1 MMTFTEK
8 LLKALPPPGDPVTI
22 GALAEQLNDDNRRV
36 VRSMDVLRRR
46 GLVVRLDT
54 GLYKLTTAGEK
65 TRAEGIKLKS
75 GPRKRHGAM
84 ARKPAPFREAL
95 WRALR
100 MLEATT
106 VPDLLSLMP
115 PNVHGRN
122 PESNAYNYLR
132 RLKDAG
138 YVIEL
143 TMREAGTAITSNGFK
158 RYRLLNNT
166 GPKAPFWSPKHKK
179 LIDPNLNEEVGNG

>member
-1 MMTFTEK
+1 MMTFTEQ
-8 LLKALPPPGDPVTI
+8 LLDALPPPGDPVTI
-22 GALAEQLNDDNRRV
+22 GTLAAQLNEDSKRI

-46 GLVVRLDT
+46 GLVERLNT
-54 GLYKLTTAGEK
+54 GLYKLTTAGEE

-75 GPRKRHGAM
+75 GPRKPHGAV

-100 MLEATT
+100 MLEATS

-115 PNVHGRN
+115 QEVHGRC
-122 PESNAYNYLR
+122 PESNAHNYLR

-143 TMREAGTAITSNGFK
+143 PMREAGTAITSNGFK
-158 RYRLLNNT
+158 RYRLLKNT
-166 GPKAPFWSPKHKK
+166 GPKAPFWSPKHRK
-179 LIDPNLNEEVGNG
+179 LIDPNLNEEVSNG